1 MKIRNKMAIALR
13 MARKNL
19 LVSVILFWIGLIC
32 FSLFGRMWTEYRNSG
47 RWIAEYQKI
56 QNFDADKMQYLEC
69 TRFLTQDYELDNT
82 VIGTMMDELRALD
95 GVSWF
100 GTYQYNGLNFEEF
113 QQESYL
119 SYARAH
125 GSRESD
131 EFLRAG
137 YARTMWIYGDAWD
150 FCKIRMI
157 DGSDIAIPQED
168 ADGNIPVIAG
178 YQFREL
184 LHEGD
189 LLHHENKTYR
199 VVGILASGSR
209 YLINGAHKGSGGC
222 INLDWALMVGTSPE
236 YYSGSYN
243 NFRESMYFQI
253 EDGSSPEEVENQ
265 ILNVLDRYEYHGWC
279 ESVADMTRKIQQ
291 ENDEYTQHQRILCV
305 LIVLITICSLGIIS
319 LLEIQNS
326 KYAIGV
332 WGLCGISPK
341 ETQEILAMR
350 YAVMAMLACAV
361 SATIEGIRA
370 YRRASIGNYGAVV
383 VNLEWKL
390 FFSETVWV
398 VVICAIAVLAV
409 IFLMC
414 RFLLKDKLIM
424 ELMAE
429 KEVS

>member
-1 MKIRNKMAIALR
+1 M
-13 MARKNL
+13 
-19 LVSVILFWIGLIC
+19 
-32 FSLFGRMWTEYRNSG
+32 
-47 RWIAEYQKI
+47 
-56 QNFDADKMQYLEC
+56 
-69 TRFLTQDYELDNT
+69 
-82 VIGTMMDELRALD
+82 
-95 GVSWF
+95 
-100 GTYQYNGLNFEEF
+100 
-113 QQESYL
+113 
-119 SYARAH
+119 
-125 GSRESD
+125 
-131 EFLRAG
+131 
-137 YARTMWIYGDAWD
+137 
-150 FCKIRMI
+150 
-157 DGSDIAIPQED
+157 
-168 ADGNIPVIAG
+168 
-178 YQFREL
+178 
-184 LHEGD
+184 
-189 LLHHENKTYR
+189 
-199 VVGILASGSR
+199 
-209 YLINGAHKGSGGC
+209 INGAHKGSGGC
-222 INLDWALMVGTSPE
+222 INLDWTLMVGTSPE

-253 EDGSSPEEVENQ
+253 EDGSSPDEVENQ
-265 ILNVLDRYEYHGWC
+265 ILNVLDRYKYHGWC

-350 YAVMAMLACAV
+350 YAVMALLACAV
-361 SATIEGIRA
+361 SAVIEGIRA

-390 FFSETVWV
+390 FYNETVWV

-409 IFLMC
+409 IFLMY